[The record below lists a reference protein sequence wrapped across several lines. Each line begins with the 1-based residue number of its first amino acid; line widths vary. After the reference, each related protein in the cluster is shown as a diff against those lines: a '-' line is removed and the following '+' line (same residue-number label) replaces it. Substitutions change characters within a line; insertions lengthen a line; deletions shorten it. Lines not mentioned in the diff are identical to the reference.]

1 MDWSSPSD
9 QYPVRASN
17 QGQKGIYMGAAV
29 RELSPPERA
38 NLLPWFAV
46 VIKPQHERAVQEGLQ
61 QKGLESFLPMY
72 RATRRWSDR
81 LKHLQLPLFPGYVFC
96 RFETNGK
103 VPVLRTP
110 GVRSIVS
117 CGTKILAV
125 PEEEIDRV
133 RLIASSGSAMEPW
146 PFLKTGQRVRVCDGP
161 LLGLEGI
168 VAQVR
173 NTTRVVVGME
183 LLQRSVAVQLNR
195 DQIEPVRSALHSAQA
210 LSPRG

>member
-1 MDWSSPSD
+1 MPE
-9 QYPVRASN
+9 QARL
-17 QGQKGIYMGAAV
+17 IV
-29 RELSPPERA
+29 RELFPSESADP
-38 NLLPWFAV
+38 LPWFAV
-46 VIKPQHERAVQEGLQ
+46 VIKPQHERAVQEGLH
-61 QKGLESFLPMY
+61 QKGLESFLPLY

-96 RFETNGK
+96 RFERSGK

-117 CGTKILAV
+117 CGTEMLAV

-133 RLIASSGSAMEPW
+133 RLMASSGAAVEPW

-161 LLGLEGI
+161 LAGLEGI
-168 VAQVR
+168 LAEVR
-173 NTTRVVVGME
+173 NATRVVVGLD

-195 DQIEPVRSALHSAQA
+195 DQILPV
-210 LSPRG
+210 G